1 MPAPGAARRLHRRT
15 RRSLSRDPCPGADSG
30 GGSHRHRQ
38 TGPVAGRGTP
48 PWQRHPPCPDRID
61 LRCPGGVAV
70 KTPARTTRTLLLA
83 VDFSRPASRAVPY
96 AIKLA
101 SVLNL
106 SLTVVH
112 VLQAPPGFTSWTPVT
127 RRSLDPLRTKAML
140 ELGRVIRFANDNQVP
155 AKYKLLAGVPED
167 AILQT
172 ADEIRA
178 GLIVMGTHGRSG
190 LDRLKLGSVADAVLR
205 RAHCPV
211 FTIRAAAGGHPAVH
225 PLRLNLGR
233 ILVATDFSP
242 SSEAALRHATE
253 LARLL
258 PAEVLLLHVA
268 ADSTETRIEEK
279 FRRALS
285 ASRSGDV
292 VGGQLLL
299 QGDPAESILAH
310 ATRTKTRL
318 IVMGTQGRR
327 GMERLLLGSVA
338 EAVIRG
344 AHCPVLVVRNGGRH
358 RRPAPPAPTAHRH

>member
-1 MPAPGAARRLHRRT
+1 MSWWCRRENTRAHDTHPPPGRRFFETCLPSRPLRHQAGVGLEPEPHRRPCPPSAARFHVLDT
-15 RRSLSRDPCPGADSG
+15 
-30 GGSHRHRQ
+30 
-38 TGPVAGRGTP
+38 
-48 PWQRHPPCPDRID
+48 RHPPFARSPQDQGHARIGPRD
-61 LRCPGGVAV
+61 SFRERQSG
-70 KTPARTTRTLLLA
+70 
-83 VDFSRPASRAVPY
+83 
-96 AIKLA
+96 
-101 SVLNL
+101 
-106 SLTVVH
+106 
-112 VLQAPPGFTSWTPVT
+112 
-127 RRSLDPLRTKAML
+127 
-140 ELGRVIRFANDNQVP
+140 
-155 AKYKLLAGVPED
+155 AGQ
-167 AILQT
+167 IQT
-172 ADEIRA
+172 ARRGTGRCHPADCDEIRA